1 VSLAPHPLPLPVP
14 LCVCT
19 CVAWA
24 AVGLGVLAGV
34 DSAGSAAGGLSSG
47 DGCQRHDD
55 CRLSSTEEVL
65 GAVFAAVVYCA
76 ISSCLGVYAWL
87 IWRQAEDSRANK
99 VSFRT
104 GFVKKDQK
112 ASGIVPVLGVA
123 ALIFGGRTIYVT
135 LLAAGVASPCA
146 TPPQ

>member
-1 VSLAPHPLPLPVP
+1 MSLSELKQAITAAQVSTASVSKH
-14 LCVCT
+14 
-19 CVAWA
+19 
-24 AVGLGVLAGV
+24 
-34 DSAGSAAGGLSSG
+34 
-47 DGCQRHDD
+47 
-55 CRLSSTEEVL
+55 TEEVL

-76 ISSCLGVYAWL
+76 LSSCLGVYAWL
-87 IWRQAEDSRANK
+87 IWRQAQDSRANK

-146 TPPQ
+146 PPSTSRAPQSARGQTGASSRSRAAR